1 MSNGMDELAGVAAA
15 EVDDLFAA
23 REAELIAE
31 TTFNW
36 EGIKPKLTDE
46 AEYDRLMAIV
56 GEATANNESLGQ
68 LVTRLKNLG
77 ASGIALAE
85 KVKNFVV

>member
-1 MSNGMDELAGVAAA
+1 MSNHMDDLAADAAR
-15 EVDDLFAA
+15 EVDEIFAE
-23 REAELIAE
+23 REAELLAE
-31 TTFNW
+31 TTFDW
-36 EGIKPKLTDE
+36 TSIKPEFTDE
-46 AEYDRLMAIV
+46 AEYNRLMEVV
-56 GEATANNESLGQ
+56 GEATDNNENLGQ